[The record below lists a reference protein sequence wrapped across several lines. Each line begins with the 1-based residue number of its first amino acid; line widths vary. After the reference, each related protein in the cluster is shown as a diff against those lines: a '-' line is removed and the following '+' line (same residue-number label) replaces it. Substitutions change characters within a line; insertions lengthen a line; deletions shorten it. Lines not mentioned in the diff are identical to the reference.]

1 MEFDAQNFCVLF
13 AGISFHFTE
22 PLSYT
27 YYVLLGARHWM
38 RLLSFPFHS

>member
-1 MEFDAQNFCVLF
+1 MEFDAQNVCVF
-13 AGISFHFTE
+13 AGISFHFTK

-38 RLLSFPFHS
+38 RLLSFPFRS